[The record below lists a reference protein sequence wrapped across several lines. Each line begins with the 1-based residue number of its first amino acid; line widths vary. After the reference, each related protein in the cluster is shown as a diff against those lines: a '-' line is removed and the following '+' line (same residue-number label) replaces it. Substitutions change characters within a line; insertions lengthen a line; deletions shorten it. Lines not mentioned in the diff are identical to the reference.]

1 MATPT
6 ESYPVT
12 TISLETSLETG
23 EEQLSSCHPGRGREG
38 CRSCGLASLPTRDQ
52 PPPETSDLVTLT
64 WIWATWGGAGAA
76 GDGALDE
83 RSGTGRGRWDRDR
96 GHDPAAPSSAMH
108 LPGPH

>member
-6 ESYPVT
+6 ESHPVT
-12 TISLETSLETG
+12 TTSLETSLETG
-23 EEQLSSCHPGRGREG
+23 EQQLSPCHPGRGREG
-38 CRSCGLASLPTRDQ
+38 CRSCGLASLPTTDQ

-64 WIWATWGGAGAA
+64 WIWAIWGGARAA

-83 RSGTGRGRWDRDR
+83 RSGTGRRRWDRDR
-96 GHDPAAPSSAMH
+96 AHDPPMSSAMH